1 MGAPAAAAPA
11 SAGTQ
16 VVLGG
21 STYTLL
27 PLTFGAWKRNANS
40 LRALADGAAGDVDAI
55 MDAITDVVHQALLRA
70 QPGLARATV
79 EDALDWPLAQQLYM
93 QVLAISV
100 PAAPP
105 GEMTVASPPGASTGT
120 S

>member
-1 MGAPAAAAPA
+1 MGSPAAAPA
-11 SAGTQ
+11 SAGTP

-40 LRALADGAAGDVDAI
+40 LRALADGSVGDVDAV
-55 MDAITDVVHQALLRA
+55 MDAITDVVLAALQRA
-70 QPGLARATV
+70 HPDLARATV
-79 EDALDWPLAQQLYM
+79 EDALDWQLGQQLYA
-93 QVLAISV
+93 QVLELSV
-100 PAAPP
+100 PLAPP
-105 GEMTVASPPGASTGT
+105 GEIPVASPPGASTGT